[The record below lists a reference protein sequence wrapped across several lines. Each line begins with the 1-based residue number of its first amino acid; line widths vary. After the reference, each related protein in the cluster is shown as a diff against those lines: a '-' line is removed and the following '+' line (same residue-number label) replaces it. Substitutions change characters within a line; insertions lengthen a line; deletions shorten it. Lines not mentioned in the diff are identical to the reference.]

1 MGPTCQRLR
10 GRGPLNPKSKIEMTH
25 RIAAI
30 ASLIA
35 FAICLI
41 AGAFAAENPFTT
53 TVARALIAM
62 CATWV
67 VGLIVG
73 AMAQKMLD
81 ENLRPHEEKL
91 KEHENKTDA
100 SGR

>member
-1 MGPTCQRLR
+1 
-10 GRGPLNPKSKIEMTH
+10 MTK

-35 FAICLI
+35 FAVCLI
-41 AGAFAAENPFTT
+41 AGGFEANNPFTT
-53 TVARALIAM
+53 TVSRALEAM
-62 CATWV
+62 AATWV
-67 VGLIVG
+67 VGMIVG

-81 ENLRPHEEKL
+81 ENLRAQEEKL
-91 KEHENKTDA
+91 KEAANKTDA

>member
-1 MGPTCQRLR
+1 MQ
-10 GRGPLNPKSKIEMTH
+10 NPFVTQHSDFCMMTK

-30 ASLIA
+30 VSLIA

-41 AGAFAAENPFTT
+41 AGAFAAQNPFTT
-53 TVARALIAM
+53 TVSRALVAM

-67 VGLIVG
+67 VGMIVG

-81 ENLRPHEEKL
+81 ENLRPHEEKV
-91 KEHENKTDA
+91 KEPQNKTDA